1 MPTATVEGPPI
12 DDLERKRELTK
23 AVTDA
28 MEKYYGLPR
37 DVYVV
42 VIKENQP
49 QNVSTAGEL
58 IVDRIARMR
67 AAAEKD

>member
-1 MPTATVEGPPI
+1 MPTATIEGPPVE
-12 DDLERKRELTK
+12 DLDKKRELTK

-42 VIKENQP
+42 VIKENP
-49 QNVSTAGEL
+49 PHNVSVAGEL
-58 IVDRIARMR
+58 IADRMARGE
-67 AAAEKD
+67 AGAEKG

>member
-1 MPTATVEGPPI
+1 MPTTTIEGPSG
-12 DDLERKRELTK
+12 DDLEKKRELTK

-42 VIKENQP
+42 VIKENP
-49 QNVSTAGEL
+49 PHNVSVGGEL
-58 IVDRIARMR
+58 VVDRIARTN
-67 AAAEKD
+67 AESED

>member
-1 MPTATVEGPPI
+1 MPTTTIEGPSV
-12 DDLERKRELTK
+12 DDLEKKRELTK

-42 VIKENQP
+42 VIKENP
-49 QNVSTAGEL
+49 PHNVSVGGEL
-58 IVDRIARMR
+58 VVDRIARTK
-67 AAAEKD
+67 AESEG

>member
-1 MPTATVEGPPI
+1 MPTATVEGPQV
-12 DDLERKRELTK
+12 DDLDKKREFTR

-42 VIKENQP
+42 VIRENSP
-49 QNVSTAGEL
+49 ENVCTGGVLVCDRTAPGGGG
-58 IVDRIARMR
+58 
-67 AAAEKD
+67 